1 VGLQPP
7 KLVIFGIYK
16 FSPMG
21 YIPLSNFY
29 TIWLGEE
36 VPGCTHMPNFTVVAL
51 KITAPEIA
59 KKMVILV

>member
-1 VGLQPP
+1 
-7 KLVIFGIYK
+7 
-16 FSPMG
+16 MG